1 MTLPVKHLVAAFAAA
16 LLTASPAFAQA
27 VKGLDGR
34 WQGDVARPDGGKLTV
49 VFKVATKDGKTSTT
63 FESPD
68 QGARGYPA
76 SVERTGDK
84 VLFKAPDIG
93 VSFDAT
99 LSADGKT
106 LAGKLGQGVSSFPL
120 TMTQKAE
127 SSAAL
132 TGPAIAGV
140 DGRWEGAL
148 DAGGASMNVVLRVST
163 AGGKTT
169 TLMDSPDEKIV
180 GIPALAGR
188 TGNEIKV
195 DLPGIRATF
204 TGTLSADGKTIDG
217 FWDQSG
223 NTLGLKL
230 AKK

>member
-1 MTLPVKHLVAAFAAA
+1 MTLPVKHLVAAFAAV

-34 WQGDVARPDGGKLTV
+34 WEGAIARPDGGKLTV
-49 VFKVATKDGKTSTT
+49 VFNVATKDGKTSST
-63 FESPD
+63 FDSPD
-68 QGARGYPA
+68 QGARGFAA
-76 SVERTGDK
+76 SVERAGDN
-84 VLFKAPDIG
+84 VTFKAPAVG
-93 VSFDAT
+93 VSYGAT

-106 LAGKLGQGVSSFPL
+106 LAGNLAQGGASFPL

-140 DGRWEGAL
+140 DGRGEGTL
-148 DAGGASMNVVLRVST
+148 DAGGVSMNVVLRVST
-163 AGGKTT
+163 SAGKTT
-169 TLMDSPDEKIV
+169 TLMDSPTENIT
-180 GIPALAGR
+180 GIPALASR

-217 FWDQSG
+217 FWDQNG

>member
-1 MTLPVKHLVAAFAAA
+1 MKRLLTAISAA
-16 LLTASPAFAQA
+16 LLLTSPAFAQ
-27 VKGLDGR
+27 VVQGLDGR
-34 WQGDVARPDGGKLTV
+34 WEGAIARPDGGSLTV

-68 QGARGYPA
+68 QGASGFAA
-76 SVERTGDK
+76 SVERAGDK
-84 VLFKAPDIG
+84 VTFKAPDIG
-93 VSFDAT
+93 VSYGAT

-106 LAGKLGQGVSSFPL
+106 LAGNLGQGGASFPL

-127 SSAAL
+127 SRVAL

-140 DGRWEGAL
+140 DGRWEGTL
-148 DAGGASMNVVLRVST
+148 DAGGVSMNVVLRVST
-163 AGGKTT
+163 SAGKTT
-169 TLMDSPDEKIV
+169 TLMDSPTENIT
-180 GIPALAGR
+180 GIPALASR

-204 TGTLSADGKTIDG
+204 TGTLSADSKTIDG
-217 FWDQSG
+217 FWDQNG